1 MTYLLKRK
9 LLHLFFPTRCPVCG
23 GYIGAMERFCSE
35 CAEKLTRYEGSFSI
49 KGAESFT
56 AAFVYDDV
64 IKPAVFLLKD
74 GICGNADYA
83 LGGELADRLS
93 AEGIAKDIDVIVPA
107 PMHRRAVRRRG
118 FNQSSLIAKEL
129 GRILNIPTDMKSVTK
144 IRHTHTQKG
153 LGKGGRTINLR
164 NAFSASEVLGGKRVL
179 LVDDICTTGSTLREI
194 TAAIKKAGAASVR
207 CACCCKTN
215 SHRN

>member
-23 GYIGAMERFCSE
+23 IYIGAMERFCSN
-35 CAEKLTRYEGSFSI
+35 CVEKLTRYEGSFSI

-74 GICGNADYA
+74 GVCGNADYA
-83 LGGELADRLS
+83 LGGELADRLK
-93 AEGIAKDIDVIVPA
+93 AEGIAKNIDVIVPA
-107 PMHRRAVRRRG
+107 PMHRRDVRRRG

-129 GRILNIPTDMKSVTK
+129 GRMLNIPTDMKSVTK
-144 IRHTHTQKG
+144 VRHTHTQKG

-164 NAFSASEVLGGKRVL
+164 NAFSASEVLRGKRVL